1 MDPLFTLAIA
11 VVAPATLVTLGYAG
25 LCWLSPFKTCKR
37 CAGTGHTTTR
47 ILHRPRACRRCDR
60 GLRLRTG
67 RRVYNYFHRLRAE
80 ATR

>member
-1 MDPLFTLAIA
+1 MDPLLTLAIT
-11 VVAPATLVTLGYAG
+11 VVTPAALVTLGYVG
-25 LCWLSPFKTCKR
+25 LCWVSPFKRCNR

-60 GLRLRTG
+60 GYRLRTG
-67 RRVYNYFHRLRAE
+67 RRVYNHFHRLRSE